1 MPVNF
6 TCEVFQYNHR
16 FLRQSYRDNSLSAG
30 LMYEH
35 FEPQEPPE
43 PADRW
48 VIWYAVFWGAVSFSL
63 FVGEIVWG
71 Q

>member
-1 MPVNF
+1 
-6 TCEVFQYNHR
+6 
-16 FLRQSYRDNSLSAG
+16 LRQSYRDNSLSAG